1 MGITA
6 VEHAQVAPRN
16 PLSGCVISDR
26 YIVTM
31 AYNSSSSGGTGFTDY
46 AVFDAV
52 TQTSVGYSFPVR
64 NTNPVSM
71 VAYNG
76 YAWAIGKDYN
86 TNACNLA
93 RVNPGTGGYT
103 IFAVGSGM
111 RGNAATIAYAN
122 GYFFIGMLNTY
133 NAPYDSWTF
142 NRVDATTLSSAS
154 LSGAG
159 IAGNRFAPYAT
170 GYGNTVW
177 AYTGTAGLGANRYK
191 IVANTGVASSDPS
204 GSYPGPGTANGST
217 LYAGGTVW
225 DMATETVVRTISTGA
240 STAANSAY
248 GPDGLLYTVGGDT
261 VYAVDPV
268 NGATRTETLPVSRAE
283 RTLVFS
289 ANGKLWTPSGYPL

>member
-1 MGITA
+1 MAITA
-6 VEHAQVAPRN
+6 VEHAEFAPRN
-16 PLSGCVISDR
+16 PLSGCVIDDR

-31 AYNSSSSGGTGFTDY
+31 AYNSSTSGGTGFTDY

-64 NTNPVSM
+64 NVNAFSM

-76 YAWAIGKDYN
+76 YAWAVGKDYN

-93 RVNPGTGGYT
+93 RVNPSTGGYT
-103 IFAVGSGM
+103 IFAIGSGM
-111 RGNAATIAYAN
+111 RGNRATIAYAN
-122 GYFFIGMLNTY
+122 GYFFVGMLNTY

-142 NRVDATTLSSAS
+142 NRINATTLSSAS
-154 LSGAG
+154 MSGAG

-177 AYTGTAGLGANRYK
+177 VIVSAAGPVYRYK
-191 IVANTGVASSDPS
+191 VVADTGVATDVS
-204 GSYPGPGTANGST
+204 GTSSYPGPGTSNGAT
-217 LYAGGTVW
+217 LYAGSTVW
-225 DMATETVVRTISTGA
+225 DMTTETVVRSISSGA
-240 STAANSAY
+240 SSATNSAY
-248 GPDGLLYTVGGDT
+248 GPDDLLYTVGGDT
-261 VYAVDPV
+261 VVAVDPV

-283 RTLVFS
+283 RTLVFR